1 MFRRLLGSIRRAL
14 NPGRLLRITPIGR
27 VYLLLTMGIGLG
39 ALNTGNNLLYL
50 VLGLLLATIVVSGVL
65 SERVIWDLE
74 VRRLLPE
81 GAFAHEP
88 FTIRYELTRKRGQ
101 AFALK
106 VRESGS
112 LESTSAWAP
121 VVVAGRPVVV
131 RCVATAPR
139 RGPWALKAIELSTTF
154 PFGIFEKI
162 RTMQVADSLLVF
174 PRRGFA
180 CEPPPRDQSL
190 LRGETGGSR
199 HRDGTADLADLR
211 ELAAGEDARR
221 IHWRKTAATGKLI
234 AVEREREERRQI
246 TLSVDERLSGDELE
260 FACEE
265 AAGQTALLL
274 GQGYDVGLEVGPRR
288 LRPAHGAP
296 HERRILSALA
306 LAGFGDES

>member
-1 MFRRLLGSIRRAL
+1 MLRRLVSSIRRAL
-14 NPGRLLRITPIGR
+14 NPGRVLRITPVGR

-50 VLGLLLATIVVSGVL
+50 VLGLLLTTIVVSGVL

-88 FTIRYELTRKRGQ
+88 FTLRYELKRTRGQ
-101 AFALK
+101 AFALR

-112 LESTSAWAP
+112 LESPGAWAP
-121 VVVAGRPVVV
+121 VVVADRPVVV

-139 RGPWALKAIELSTTF
+139 RGPWALKSVEVSTTF
-154 PFGIFEKI
+154 PFGIFEKV
-162 RTMQVADSLLVF
+162 RTIDVADELLVF

-190 LRGETGGSR
+190 LRGDLGSSK

-211 ELAAGEDARR
+211 ELSVGEDARR
-221 IHWRKTAATGKLI
+221 IHWRKTATTGKLI
-234 AVEREREERRQI
+234 TVEREREERRQI
-246 TLSVDERLSGDELE
+246 TLSVDEQLSGDELE

-265 AAGQTALLL
+265 AAGQTALLME
-274 GQGYDVGLEVGPRR
+274 QGYDVGLDVGPRR
-288 LRPAHGAP
+288 LRPAHGGP
-296 HERRILSALA
+296 HERRILAALA
-306 LAGFGDES
+306 LAGFGDE

>member
-1 MFRRLLGSIRRAL
+1 MFRRFVSSIRRAL
-14 NPGRLLRITPIGR
+14 NPGRLLRVTPVGR
-27 VYLLLTMGIGLG
+27 VYLLLTMGIGLA

-50 VLGLLLATIVVSGVL
+50 VLGLLLSTIVVSGVL

-81 GAFAHEP
+81 GAFALEP
-88 FTIRYELTRKRGQ
+88 FTLRYELKRRRGQ

-112 LESTSAWAP
+112 LESQGAWAP
-121 VVVAGRPVVV
+121 VVVAGRPVVI
-131 RCVATAPR
+131 RAVAMAPR
-139 RGPWALKAIELSTTF
+139 RGPWALKAVEVSTTF

-162 RTMQVADSLLVF
+162 RTIEVNDSLLVF

-180 CEPPPRDQSL
+180 CEAPPRAQSQ
-190 LRGETGGSR
+190 LRGELGGSR

-211 ELAAGEDARR
+211 ELAIGEDARR
-221 IHWRKTAATGKLI
+221 IHWRKTATTGKVI

-265 AAGQTALLL
+265 AAGQTSMLMK
-274 GQGYDVGLEVGPRR
+274 QGYDVGLDVGTRK

-306 LAGFGDES
+306 LAGFGGEA

>member
-1 MFRRLLGSIRRAL
+1 MLRRLISSIRRAL
-14 NPGRLLRITPIGR
+14 NPGRLLRITPVGR

-88 FTIRYELTRKRGQ
+88 FTVRYELRRKRGQ

-112 LESTSAWAP
+112 LESTGAWAP

-131 RCVATAPR
+131 RAVATAPR
-139 RGPWALKAIELSTTF
+139 RGPWALKAIEVSTTF

-162 RTMQVADSLLVF
+162 RTIAVTDSLLVF

-180 CEPPPRDQSL
+180 CESPPRDQSL
-190 LRGETGGSR
+190 LRGELGGSR

-211 ELAAGEDARR
+211 ELAIGEDARR
-221 IHWRKTAATGKLI
+221 IHWRKTATTGKLI

-246 TLSVDERLSGDELE
+246 TLNVDERLSGDELE

-265 AAGQTALLL
+265 AAGQTAMLME
-274 GQGYDVGLEVGPRR
+274 QGYDVGLDVGTRR

-306 LAGFGDES
+306 LAGFGSEP